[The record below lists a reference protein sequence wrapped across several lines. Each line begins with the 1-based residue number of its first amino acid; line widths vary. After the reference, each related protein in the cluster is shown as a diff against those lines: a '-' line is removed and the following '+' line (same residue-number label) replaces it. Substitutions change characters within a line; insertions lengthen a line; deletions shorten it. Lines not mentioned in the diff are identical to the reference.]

1 MSEDSHTV
9 DEDVVRALVATNN
22 IRIDRTK
29 RKERLKVCTLF
40 EEIARDS
47 RVEGKNEASIEFAKR
62 LLSGGKLS
70 VEEIAEYTNLP
81 KETILELQNQE
92 ELSQG

>member
-9 DEDVVRALVATNN
+9 DEDVVRALAATNH
-22 IRIDRTK
+22 IKIEKTS

-47 RVEGKNEASIEFAKR
+47 RVEANVASAKR
-62 LLSGGKLS
+62 MLSGGKLS
-70 VEEIAEYTNLP
+70 VEEIAEYTNLSV
-81 KETILELQNQE
+81 EIVLELQKQE

>member
-9 DEDVVRALVATNN
+9 DEDVVRALAATNN
-22 IRIDRTK
+22 IKIDRTK

-47 RVEGKNEASIEFAKR
+47 RVEANVAAAKR
-62 LLSGGKLS
+62 MLCGGKLS

>member
-47 RVEGKNEASIEFAKR
+47 RAEAKIEMIKDNEPIEKIIKY
-62 LLSGGKLS
+62 SKLP
-70 VEEIAEYTNLP
+70 E
-81 KETILELQNQE
+81 ETILELQKQE
-92 ELSQG
+92 DL

>member
-9 DEDVVRALVATNN
+9 DEDVVRALAATNR
-22 IRIDRTK
+22 IKIDRTK

-47 RVEGKNEASIEFAKR
+47 RVEASIEFAKR
-62 LLSGGKLS
+62 MLSGGKLS

-81 KETILELQNQE
+81 KETILELKKQE
-92 ELSQG
+92 E

>member
-9 DEDVVRALVATNN
+9 DEDVVRALAATNH
-22 IRIDRTK
+22 IKIEKTS

-47 RVEGKNEASIEFAKR
+47 RVEANVASAKR
-62 LLSGGKLS
+62 MLSGGKLS
-70 VEEIAEYTNLP
+70 VEEIAEYTNLSV
-81 KETILELQNQE
+81 EIVLELQNQE

>member
-47 RVEGKNEASIEFAKR
+47 RVEGKMKQV
-62 LLSGGKLS
+62 LSLRN
-70 VEEIAEYTNLP
+70 VC
-81 KETILELQNQE
+81 
-92 ELSQG
+92 

>member
-1 MSEDSHTV
+1 M
-9 DEDVVRALVATNN
+9 
-22 IRIDRTK
+22 
-29 RKERLKVCTLF
+29 CTLF

-47 RVEGKNEASIEFAKR
+47 RVEANVASAKR
-62 LLSGGKLS
+62 MLSGGKLS

>member
-9 DEDVVRALVATNN
+9 DEDVVRALAATNN
-22 IRIDRTK
+22 IKIDRTK

-47 RVEGKNEASIEFAKR
+47 RVEANVASAKR
-62 LLSGGKLS
+62 MLSGGKLS

>member
-9 DEDVVRALVATNN
+9 DEDVVRALAATNN

-47 RVEGKNEASIEFAKR
+47 RVEASIEFAKR
-62 LLSGGKLS
+62 MLSGGKLS

-81 KETILELQNQE
+81 KETILELKNQE